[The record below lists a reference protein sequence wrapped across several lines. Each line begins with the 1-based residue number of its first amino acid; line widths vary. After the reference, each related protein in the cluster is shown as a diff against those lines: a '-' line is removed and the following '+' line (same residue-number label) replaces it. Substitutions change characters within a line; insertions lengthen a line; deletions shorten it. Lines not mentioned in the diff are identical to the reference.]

1 MIVIY
6 YIMQNSFEWQ
16 NWMIVN
22 LLVGTVQE
30 NIAHFYNIYLKVLL
44 DPLFLTLAFFR
55 MKPVHIFK
63 LVG

>member
-6 YIMQNSFEWQ
+6 YIMQNSFERQ

-30 NIAHFYNIYLKVLL
+30 NIAQFYNIHLKVFL

-63 LVG
+63 LAG

>member
-30 NIAHFYNIYLKVLL
+30 NIPQLYNIHLKAIL

-55 MKPVHIFK
+55 IKPVHIFK
-63 LVG
+63 LAR

>member
-1 MIVIY
+1 
-6 YIMQNSFEWQ
+6 
-16 NWMIVN
+16 MIVN
-22 LLVGTVQE
+22 LLVGTVQK

-63 LVG
+63 LAG